1 MQTGTWKGTGFY
13 SGSGST
19 AAEQGL
25 KPAESKGEKSCM
37 YEDKLGRDETTNRNA
52 TVVRAG

>member
-52 TVVRAG
+52 TAVRAG